1 MSKIIFL
8 LGGAR
13 SGKSSY
19 AIELA
24 KRISDKV
31 LYLATG
37 VPCDDETKAK
47 IEKHKKARPKSWTVI
62 EKPLNVETALKE
74 IDNSIEVVIIDCFT
88 FWVSNLLLHYQDKK
102 VDSSYLE
109 TEITTRVLQ
118 VISIARNIKAQV
130 IIVSNEVG
138 LGIVPETSLGRIFRD
153 ILGRAN
159 QMVTASADEVLL
171 MVAGIPIKVK

>member
-19 AIELA
+19 AIDLA

-31 LYLATG
+31 LYFATG

-47 IEKHKKARPKSWTVI
+47 IEIHKKVRPKSWIVV
-62 EKPLNVETALKE
+62 EEPLNLE
-74 IDNSIEVVIIDCFT
+74 IVLNRIDKSIEVVILDCFT

-118 VISIARNIKAQV
+118 VISIARNIRAQV
-130 IIVSNEVG
+130 IIVSNEVSM
-138 LGIVPETSLGRIFRD
+138 GIVPETSLGRVFRD
-153 ILGRAN
+153 ILGRVN